1 MKKLHIVGVVLA
13 FALLAAAC
21 GSSDDTTTTGAA
33 AAATTTT
40 AAAEGET
47 TTTASAEA
55 GMKTGIGVDADTMTI
70 RLGAL
75 HDLTGPVFSPLV
87 VDINDAMQIYYDNLN
102 ANGGIDGWMIE
113 YIPEDTLYDV
123 DTHLEKYEKLRDNVL
138 AITASTGSPTSVAA
152 LPALMEDN
160 MTFIPLSWY
169 SGWGIPEFDGG
180 LALEQNTNYCIE
192 AMNILEFVNGMGGTT
207 IALATF
213 PGDYGLDAA
222 AGVKLA
228 AEFYGIEIVY
238 DGEGLVVPNGDHPEV
253 LASLAG
259 SGADW
264 VFLTTNP
271 TTSAILLG
279 GAFGAGFTGLWTGSV
294 PGYDFRLLDSPAA
307 PLFDQ
312 VYYQSAYNVPWGSD
326 APGQVE
332 MAEILKAV
340 EPGKRP
346 SDAFIIGW
354 NEAKTMHSVLAT
366 AIANG
371 DLTREGVQVAVS
383 QTTSV
388 DFAGTAPNQNYS
400 GTPDEY
406 VTRETAIF
414 DPDLATYLAAGGAA
428 QTIAQDDATTG
439 SLLVQDFFV
448 SEAAANFE
456 FSAPCYEL

>member
-1 MKKLHIVGVVLA
+1 MKRLRLLVVILA
-13 FALLAAAC
+13 LGLVAAAC
-21 GSSDDTTTTGAA
+21 GTSDETTTTTAGQATTTTAGQATTTTGAP
-33 AAATTTT
+33 
-40 AAAEGET
+40 G
-47 TTTASAEA
+47 A
-55 GMKTGIGVDADTMTI
+55 GVKTGIGVDADTMTI

-113 YIPEDTLYDV
+113 YVPEDTQYDV

-152 LPALMEDN
+152 LPKLMEDN

-192 AMNILEFVNGMGGTT
+192 AMNILEFINGMGGAK

-213 PGDYGLDAA
+213 PGDYGQDAA

-228 AEFYGIEIVY
+228 AEFYGMEIVY
-238 DGEGLVVPNGDHPEV
+238 DGEAKVVPNGDNPEV
-253 LASLAG
+253 IAGIVG

-271 TTSAILLG
+271 TTAAILLG
-279 GAFGAGFTGLWTGSV
+279 GSFGAGFTGLWTGSV
-294 PGYDFRLLDSPAA
+294 PSYDFRLLDSPAA

-312 VYYQSAYNVPWGSD
+312 VWYQSAYNVPWGSD

-354 NEAKTMHSVLAT
+354 NEAKTMHTVLAR

-371 DLTREGVQVAVS
+371 DLTRAGVQVAVS

-388 DFAGTAPNQNYS
+388 DFGGTAPNQNYS

-406 VTRETAIF
+406 VTRQTAIF
-414 DPDLATYLAAGGAA
+414 DPDLATYMAAGGAE
-428 QTIAQDDATTG
+428 QTISQDDATTG
-439 SLLVQDFFV
+439 SLVAKDFFV
-448 SEAAANFE
+448 SEAAKDFE

>member
-1 MKKLHIVGVVLA
+1 MRILVILLA
-13 FALLAAAC
+13 LGLVAAAC
-21 GSSDDTTTTGAA
+21 GGTDD
-33 AAATTTT
+33 TTTT
-40 AAAEGET
+40 AAAQQTTTTAGAEET
-47 TTTASAEA
+47 TTTAPAEA
-55 GMKTGIGVDADTMTI
+55 GMKTGIGVDPDTMTI

-87 VDINDAMQIYYDNLN
+87 VDINDAMKIYYDNLN
-102 ANGGIDGWMIE
+102 DNGGIDGWMID
-113 YIPEDTLYDV
+113 YVPEDTKYDV
-123 DTHLEKYEKLRDNVL
+123 DIHLEKYEKLRDNVL
-138 AITASTGSPTSVAA
+138 AITASTGSPTSVRA
-152 LPALMEDN
+152 LPELMEDN

-192 AMNILEFVNGMGGTT
+192 AMNILEFINEMGGTK

-213 PGDYGLDAA
+213 AGDYGFDAA
-222 AGVKLA
+222 AGVKLG

-238 DGEGLVVPNGDHPEV
+238 DGEGLVVPNGDNPEV
-253 LASLAG
+253 IAGIAG

-271 TTSAILLG
+271 TTAAILLG
-279 GAFGAGFTGLWTGSV
+279 GAFGAGFTGLWIGSV
-294 PGYDFRLLDSPAA
+294 PSYDFRLLDSPAA

-340 EPGKRP
+340 DPGKRP

-366 AIANG
+366 AVANG
-371 DLTREGVQVAVS
+371 DLTREGVQAAVA

-388 DFAGTAPNQNYS
+388 DFGGTAPNQNYS

-406 VTRETAIF
+406 VTRQTAIF
-414 DPDLATYLAAGGAA
+414 DPDLATYTAAGGAA

-439 SLLVQDFFV
+439 SLLAQDFFV
-448 SEAAANFE
+448 SQAAADFE